1 MERNGTPSTLLEKV
15 LQSLNTNQYNAVASP
30 AGRLQIIAGP
40 GTGKTKVLV
49 SRVAYLLLE
58 EGIEPQ
64 NIIVTTFTKKAANEM
79 TERLQ
84 SILENTA
91 IDVSKVLIGT
101 FHSICYRIIKI
112 YGKKIGLQDY
122 TIADE
127 RDSDQILKEV
137 LEGLTG
143 TELDFIKGIQDE
155 EMYKTNDSENKYH
168 GYDPKKIK
176 RQISK
181 LKATGIVPGTYSKS
195 SSSSMFLSLIY
206 QKYQTKLQ
214 SNSLLDFDDCLMF
227 CYILITNHPVLNF
240 VKHVLVDEFQDTNEI
255 QLRLMYEF
263 ARGHPTNKR
272 YQRNVTIVGDPDQSI
287 YAFRHAQSINFE
299 KMKAFYENDCKII
312 TLTENYRSTS
322 DILKISETI
331 MRQQQMR
338 TSKVL
343 KSQLQTSFMPVYHNL
358 NSSEEESRWIVYQ
371 IEHLMILPNSP
382 FKYSD
387 ISILVRSA
395 YQTRVIENEL
405 VRRRIP
411 YVMVRGKAFW
421 DRKEVVAMMDY
432 LRIVANPNDRIAYL
446 RTINFPK
453 RGIGEK
459 TLAAIN
465 HHLEIGAATNGS
477 LLVLESLEQL
487 VETNNKILTTRNQQQ
502 LQNYL
507 KFVVE
512 ARDLLCN
519 LDDEDSTQ
527 KIKSINKLFD
537 YILINSGLRKE
548 FEQDLNQEL
557 NISEIQKQ
565 LCDFTPKDEDLPKY
579 IGSTENDILPD
590 NRNFLAKFIHAVGL
604 YETDTKLEDESENKV
619 KYRGKVALSTI
630 HGAKGLEW
638 PVVFVPG
645 LSETLLPA
653 KFAIDGGGPEAVDE
667 ERRCFYVA
675 TTRAKT
681 LLYISSYTE
690 KVGKWGRKPIETI
703 SRFVKDLVKSQQSTA
718 VQKLFQDW
726 TSLSN
731 LYDILNIE
739 KPLHET
745 LDVSRFYEMYE
756 KRMVPFIKGAELRIS
771 LESITKGS
779 DYKDTGMGFTSALEV
794 DKNKRRVGLAPSRKI
809 NKAPIISSLLQ
820 IKSPS
825 LVQNNSP
832 SSLQNN
838 SPSLQSKSTIT
849 SILHEE
855 SKPILPV
862 TSVKQ
867 VQLKKYPPNK
877 IVKQST
883 KPAHSLRAPAY
894 QVNRTL
900 EPVATTGFKKAPPYI
915 PSRKAPT
922 YIPNRKR

>member
-1 MERNGTPSTLLEKV
+1 MERNGVPSTLLEKV
-15 LQSLNTNQYNAVASP
+15 LQSLNTSQYNAVTSP

-84 SILENTA
+84 CMLENTA

-137 LEGLTG
+137 LEGLSG
-143 TELDFIKGIQDE
+143 TELDSIKGIQDE

-181 LKATGIVPGTYSKS
+181 LKATGIVPETYAKS
-195 SSSSMFLSLIY
+195 SSSSVFLSLMY
-206 QKYQTKLQ
+206 HKYQTKLQ

-263 ARGHPTNKR
+263 ARGHPTNKK

-299 KMKAFYENDCKII
+299 KMKAFYENDCRVI

-331 MRQQQMR
+331 MRQQHMR

-358 NSSEEESRWIVYQ
+358 NSSEEESRWIIYQ
-371 IEHLMILPNSP
+371 IEHLMILPSSP

-487 VETNNKILTTRNQQQ
+487 VKTNSKILTTRNQQQ

-512 ARDLLCN
+512 ARGLLCN
-519 LDDEDSTQ
+519 LDDEEST
-527 KIKSINKLFD
+527 KISSINKLFD
-537 YILINSGLRKE
+537 YIWINSGLRKE

-565 LCDFTPKDEDLPKY
+565 LCDFTPKDEDLPNY
-579 IGSTENDILPD
+579 IGSTENDISPD

-604 YETDTKLEDESENKV
+604 YETDTKREDESEKNV
-619 KYRGKVALSTI
+619 KCRGKVALSTI

-703 SRFVKDLVKSQQSTA
+703 SRFVKDLLKCRQSTA
-718 VQKLFQDW
+718 VQRLFQDW
-726 TSLSN
+726 TSLGN

-745 LDVSRFYEMYE
+745 LDVSRFYKMYE
-756 KRMVPFIKGAELRIS
+756 ERMVPFIKGAELRIS
-771 LESITKGS
+771 LESITKG

-794 DKNKRRVGLAPSRKI
+794 DKIKRRVGLAPSRKI

-820 IKSPS
+820 
-825 LVQNNSP
+825 NNSP
-832 SSLQNN
+832 PLQNN
-838 SPSLQSKSTIT
+838 SPSLQSKSSIT
-849 SILHEE
+849 SLLQKE

-862 TSVKQ
+862 ASMKQ
-867 VQLKKYPPNK
+867 TQLRKYPPNK
-877 IVKQST
+877 IVKHSI
-883 KPAHSLRAPAY
+883 KPAHGSRAPAY

-900 EPVATTGFKKAPPYI
+900 EPVAPSGSKKAPPYI
-915 PSRKAPT
+915 ASRKAPT
-922 YIPNRKR
+922 YIPNRNNR